1 MKSFFA
7 NMNLARWIIVASVA
21 GTLVLAFTGWKLHS
35 RRVELERALE
45 VAVPNRALA
54 LQVQARRYS
63 KLYKEAERE
72 GLKGQADPESY
83 IRTLASDEHVALG
96 QVEVIRAREST
107 PRKGVADRKYTIRPQ
122 SRDRG
127 FPRDRIANFMWKL
140 ESESRRVRVT
150 MAQLDPEKPL
160 KPHEHP
166 TDSWKWT
173 VEVTSRQKQD
183 EPPAAR

>member
-1 MKSFFA
+1 MKAFFA
-7 NMNLARWIIVASVA
+7 NMNLARWIILASIV
-21 GTLVLAFTGWKLHS
+21 GTLVLAFTGWRLHS
-35 RRVELERALE
+35 RRVQLEEELEVSVPKRALD
-45 VAVPNRALA
+45 
-54 LQVQARRYS
+54 LQVLGRRYS

-72 GLKGQADPESY
+72 GLKGQADPQSY

-96 QVEVIRAREST
+96 QVEVIPAPEIT
-107 PRKGVADRKYTIRPQ
+107 PRKGVVDRKYTIRPQ

-150 MAQLDPEKPL
+150 MAQLDPEKSL
-160 KPHEHP
+160 KPWEHP

-173 VEVTSRQKQD
+173 VEVTSRQKQE
-183 EPPAAR
+183 EPSPGG

>member
-45 VAVPNRALA
+45 VAVPEQALE
-54 LQVQARRYS
+54 LQVLARRYS

-72 GLKGQADPESY
+72 GLKGQADPQSY

-96 QVEVIRAREST
+96 QVEVITAPETT
-107 PRKGVADRKYTIRPQ
+107 PRKGVVDRKYTIRPQ

-183 EPPAAR
+183 EPPASR